1 MIAARRATAEDMP
14 LLVEMMRE
22 FYAESGF
29 SMDSQ
34 WATDSFSALP
44 ADGSKGAAWL
54 VFKNSRPAGYVV
66 LTLCHSMEY
75 GGSDAFIDDLYVRP
89 DLRRYGLG
97 REAFNALFAECG
109 RRGVHAVHVEA
120 GRDNV
125 AAQKLYRSFGL
136 GVPDAAREL
145 LTVRI
150 KHKASSLQPRP

>member
-29 SMDSQ
+29 SLDSQ
-34 WATDSFSALP
+34 WATDSFSALL
-44 ADGSKGAAWL
+44 ADDSKGAAWL
-54 VFKNSRPAGYVV
+54 VFKDSRPAGYVV
-66 LTLCHSMEY
+66 LTLRHSMEY

-89 DLRRYGLG
+89 DLRRHGLG
-97 REAFNALFAECG
+97 REALNALFAECEQ
-109 RRGVHAVHVEA
+109 RGVHAVHVEA

-136 GVPDAAREL
+136 GVPDAARQL

-150 KHKASSLQPRP
+150 GQAPSSQPSP